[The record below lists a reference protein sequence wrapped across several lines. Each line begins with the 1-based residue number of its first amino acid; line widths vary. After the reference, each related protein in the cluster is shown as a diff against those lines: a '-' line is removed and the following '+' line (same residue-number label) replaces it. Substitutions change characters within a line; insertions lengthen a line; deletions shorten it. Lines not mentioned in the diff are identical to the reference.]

1 MGRQR
6 RPFKIHL
13 YASRRHSRAV
23 SSYNLAAF
31 LPSGKVAVVPSVKK
45 ESPGLSAHATPHDG
59 EAAER
64 RHDEIVRSS
73 RAGFRR
79 DRDRIFNS
87 RAFLMLDQKT
97 ELYTEPTGGQSPS
110 RLLYAMR
117 AAATART
124 LAELLHLNVDVT
136 ETAVLAQRLGLP
148 PFGRAGTETLAAL
161 MASHGG
167 FDPISQSLRIVDE
180 LEAKYPEFN
189 GLNLS
194 HAVRESL
201 RPATKQSLSLET
213 QGGAWA
219 ARIATL
225 CLDVELGLEAGLID
239 EARLSDFPL
248 WREIAEP
255 TDRHYPKLEPIRRR
269 HYHFRNL
276 LSMLVDR
283 VVEHSH
289 SAVGKPSIGLNPRFE
304 AGFET
309 FERWVA
315 AETRRNPFD
324 ALYRDRAACLEE
336 LFAILVHRPHLL
348 GESALVRLKKEG
360 VHRAV
365 ADFLAQ
371 RGDRELL
378 RLRREV
384 VGEREIPAGRAAE
397 QSLLL

>member
-1 MGRQR
+1 M
-6 RPFKIHL
+6 L
-13 YASRRHSRAV
+13 SNS
-23 SSYNLAAF
+23 LAPARG
-31 LPSGKVAVVPSVKK
+31 SGKVPPVPPVKK
-45 ESPGLSAHATPHDG
+45 ESPGLSAHATPHEG

-64 RHDEIVRSS
+64 RHDEIARSS

-87 RAFLMLDQKT
+87 RAFLLLDQKT

-110 RLLYAMR
+110 RLLYTMR
-117 AAATART
+117 AASTART
-124 LAELLHLNVDVT
+124 LAELLHLNAEVA
-136 ETAVLAQRLGLP
+136 EAAALAQRLGLP
-148 PFGRAGTETLAAL
+148 AFGRAGSETLAAL
-161 MASHGG
+161 MAAHGG
-167 FDPISQSLRIVDE
+167 FEPVGQSLRIVDE

-201 RPATKQSLSLET
+201 RPAAKQSLSLET
-213 QGGAWA
+213 QAAAWA
-219 ARIATL
+219 GRIASL
-225 CLDVELGLEAGLID
+225 CLDLELGLEADLIN
-239 EARLSDFPL
+239 EARLADFPL

-255 TDRHYPKLEPIRRR
+255 TDRHYPRLEPIRRR

-304 AGFET
+304 AGFLA
-309 FERWVA
+309 FEQWIA
-315 AETRRNPFD
+315 GGTRATPFGE
-324 ALYRDRAACLEE
+324 LYRDRAACLKE

-378 RLRREV
+378 RLRGEL
-384 VGEREIPAGRAAE
+384 VGERESPSGRAAE

>member
-1 MGRQR
+1 M
-6 RPFKIHL
+6 
-13 YASRRHSRAV
+13 
-23 SSYNLAAF
+23 
-31 LPSGKVAVVPSVKK
+31 KK
-45 ESPGLSAHATPHDG
+45 ESPGLSAHATPQEG

-64 RHDEIVRSS
+64 RHDEIARSS

-87 RAFLMLDQKT
+87 RAFLLLDQKT

-110 RLLYAMR
+110 RLLYTMR
-117 AAATART
+117 IASTART
-124 LAELLHLNVDVT
+124 LAELLHLNVEVA
-136 ETAVLAQRLGLP
+136 EAAALAQRLGLP
-148 PFGRAGTETLAAL
+148 AFSRAGSETLAAL
-161 MASHGG
+161 MATHGG
-167 FDPISQSLRIVDE
+167 FEPIGQSLRIVDE

-213 QGGAWA
+213 QAAAWA
-219 ARIATL
+219 GRISAL
-225 CLDVELGLEAGLID
+225 CLDLELGLEAGLIE
-239 EARLSDFPL
+239 EARLADFPL

-255 TDRHYPKLEPIRRR
+255 TDRHYPRLEPTRRR

-283 VVEHSH
+283 VVDHSH

-304 AGFET
+304 AGFIA
-309 FERWVA
+309 FEQWITKT
-315 AETRRNPFD
+315 TRCTPFD
-324 ALYRDRAACLEE
+324 ELYRDRAACLEE

-348 GESALVRLKKEG
+348 GESALIRLKKEG

-378 RLRREV
+378 RLRGEL
-384 VGEREIPAGRAAE
+384 VGERETPSKRAAE